1 MQRSEQTSCL
11 PMAAPFQ
18 LKVEE
23 GVVIGR
29 WDYHADVAFTD
40 AEIAQLDGP
49 APKIIY
55 LDITGGRAA
64 TSTFVALSAATATT
78 ALKAIAE
85 RVDKLTTVYVP
96 ADTKHDFA
104 EVQRLA
110 AISDC
115 DDDDGPHHFTVI
127 LLTDDPEA
135 VSEYVAHRP
144 RALAPFTAGWPRYG
158 AGGPLPAVALSVAD
172 RGLIGE

>member
-1 MQRSEQTSCL
+1 MQPSEQTSCL

-55 LDITGGRAA
+55 LDITGGRDA

-78 ALKAIAE
+78 ALKAVAE

-96 ADTKHDFA
+96 ADTKQDFA
-104 EVQRLA
+104 EVQRL
-110 AISDC
+110 SC
-115 DDDDGPHHFTVI
+115 HNQ
-127 LLTDDPEA
+127 TDPL
-135 VSEYVAHRP
+135 P
-144 RALAPFTAGWPRYG
+144 NAGW
-158 AGGPLPAVALSVAD
+158 
-172 RGLIGE
+172 RG